1 MTDNEIKLLN
11 YITSINHFNGDKLD
25 FTKSWEEQ
33 DLESE
38 FSYMTIAELN
48 EYNKLLETNNAG
60 SRAVLGSLVKK
71 GLLSTGQDTED
82 KSVYWIYVD
91 EEQFNKIKE
100 IL

>member
-1 MTDNEIKLLN
+1 MTDRELNLLK
-11 YITSINHFNGDKLD
+11 YIISENHFNGDKLD
-25 FTKSWEEQ
+25 LTKSWQEQ

-48 EYNKLLETNNAG
+48 EYNKLLGTNNAG

-71 GLLSTGQDTED
+71 SLLSTGQDTED
-82 KSVYWIYVD
+82 KSVYWIYID